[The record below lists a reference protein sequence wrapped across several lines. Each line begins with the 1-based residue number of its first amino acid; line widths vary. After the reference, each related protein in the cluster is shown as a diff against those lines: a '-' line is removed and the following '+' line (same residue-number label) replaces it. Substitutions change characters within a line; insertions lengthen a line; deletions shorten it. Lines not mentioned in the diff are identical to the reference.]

1 MEETN
6 QPKLSAKQ
14 LRFVEE
20 YLRDFNATAAAKR
33 AGYSEKTAAVIG
45 HENLR
50 KPNISK
56 HISEK
61 VALLAMN
68 SEEAIIRI
76 SDFARS
82 SLNEYF
88 TFRQLP
94 YTPKVEKQLAELI
107 HELRQEIEFE
117 DKYANAVGLSE
128 KEFESHFSAQQERKR
143 QIVRYEI
150 ELEQN
155 PNATRIVDGP
165 TRLIDVPELDM
176 AKLVADK
183 EKGKIKSITPTQFG
197 TKVELYAADAALI
210 NIAKILGLFEKD
222 NAYKHEHT
230 GKDGAP
236 LKAPV
241 TFISAD
247 SLTPEQLQE
256 YIKAAIGD
264 TNQL

>member
-1 MEETN
+1 MQEKNPT
-6 QPKLSAKQ
+6 KLSAKQ
-14 LRFVEE
+14 LRFVDE
-20 YLRDFNATAAAKR
+20 YLVDFNATAAAKR

-50 KPNISK
+50 KPYISK

-61 VALLAMN
+61 VSALAMS
-68 SEEAIIRI
+68 SEEALIRI
-76 SDFARS
+76 SEFARS

-88 TFRQLP
+88 TIRQLP
-94 YTPKVEKQLAELI
+94 YTPKVEKRLAELI
-107 HELRQEIEFE
+107 DDLRKEIEFE
-117 DKYANAVGLSE
+117 DKYAAAAGLSD
-128 KEFESHFSAQQERKR
+128 KELETHRSAQQDRKR

-150 ELEQN
+150 EFEQN

-165 TRLIDVPELDM
+165 TQLIDVPELDM

-236 LKAPV
+236 LQAPV

-264 TNQL
+264 TSEL